1 MEIRCYVRK
10 DSTAKEHS
18 PYWYFR
24 YHEGGK
30 QRTLYLG
37 KTDDPEADVE
47 VTVLLPEDRMPEA
60 EVALRLAFHLLDRF
74 DSHGS
79 AEVAIDGAMVRI
91 GQNEIFPIE
100 AFMTHEGWE
109 QTEQTGRNA
118 WQGSY
123 EKGGSR
129 LTIHARSGVGDV
141 VALVGSERIR
151 AECKGGPL
159 VVKAGSPE
167 YPRLRQALG
176 QLLTVERV
184 EAGDVMVAAVPRT
197 DRFLRLAR
205 NWQPRPLL
213 ARSGIR
219 IVLVGRNGITEGL

>member
-1 MEIRCYVRK
+1 MPCGWRLI
-10 DSTAKEHS
+10 
-18 PYWYFR
+18 
-24 YHEGGK
+24 
-30 QRTLYLG
+30 
-37 KTDDPEADVE
+37 
-47 VTVLLPEDRMPEA
+47 LLERS
-60 EVALRLAFHLLDRF
+60 

-91 GQNEIFPIE
+91 GDNEIFLIE
-100 AFMTHEGWE
+100 AFMTHECWE
-109 QTEQTGRNA
+109 QTDQIGRNA

-129 LTIHARSGVGDV
+129 LAIHARSGVGDV
-141 VALVGSERIR
+141 VALVGSGRIR

-167 YPRLRQALG
+167 YPRLRETLG

-184 EAGDVMVAAVPRT
+184 EVGDVMVAVVPRT

-213 ARSGIR
+213 ARSGVR
-219 IVLVGRNGITEGL
+219 ILLVGRNGTVARDAAQEEAMEDLGYMVIRFGHQDDWTATVAEYPYVFGSEG

>member
-1 MEIRCYVRK
+1 M
-10 DSTAKEHS
+10 
-18 PYWYFR
+18 
-24 YHEGGK
+24 
-30 QRTLYLG
+30 
-37 KTDDPEADVE
+37 
-47 VTVLLPEDRMPEA
+47 TVLLPEDRMPEA
-60 EVALRLAFHLLDRF
+60 EVALRLAFYLLKRS

-91 GQNEIFPIE
+91 GDNEIFPIE

-109 QTEQTGRNA
+109 QTDQLGRNA

-129 LTIHARSGVGDV
+129 LAIHARSGVGDV

-159 VVKAGSPE
+159 IEKPGSPE
-167 YPRLRQALG
+167 YPRLRETLG

-205 NWQPRPLL
+205 NWQSRPLL

-219 IVLVGRNGITEGL
+219 IVLVGRNGIIEGL

>member
-1 MEIRCYVRK
+1 
-10 DSTAKEHS
+10 
-18 PYWYFR
+18 
-24 YHEGGK
+24 
-30 QRTLYLG
+30 
-37 KTDDPEADVE
+37 
-47 VTVLLPEDRMPEA
+47 MPEA
-60 EVALRLAFHLLDRF
+60 EVALRLAFHLLDRS

-79 AEVAIDGAMVRI
+79 AEVAVDGAIVRI
-91 GQNEIFPIE
+91 GQNKIFPIE

-109 QTEQTGRNA
+109 QTAQIGKNA

-129 LTIHARSGVGDV
+129 LSIHARSGVGDV

-159 VVKAGSPE
+159 VAKAGSPE
-167 YPRLRQALG
+167 YRRLRETLG

-184 EAGDVMVAAVPRT
+184 EVGDLMVAAVPHT
-197 DRFLRLAR
+197 GRFLRRAR
-205 NWQPRPLL
+205 NWQSRPLL

-219 IVLVGRNGITEGL
+219 IVLVGRNGIVHGL